1 MASES
6 LEELNEGMVSD
17 YLNKANKFLQVG
29 MKNIKLLMKM
39 VGTKFIVS
47 RPKDNSKWKNV
58 FGGSYSSDST
68 LENDY
73 DQFNTTLLVNL
84 NDMRDVW
91 SRNRDIIETYSD
103 NGDLEVGDELQYTR
117 SGITYRFKIIQ
128 KQAYSDASVGLFVY
142 MLSSIIETKEI

>member
-1 MASES
+1 MANGS

-29 MKNIKLLMKM
+29 MKNVKILMKM
-39 VGTKFIVS
+39 VGTRFIVS

-128 KQAYSDASVGLFVY
+128 KQAYSDSAVGLFIY